1 LNKDKSLKTETAG
14 VVMDKK
20 LTIQD
25 IITMKKNGENVSM
38 LTAYDAS
45 FAGLIDAAGID
56 MVLVGDSLGMV
67 LLGYNSTIPVT
78 MEEMLHHCRA
88 AGKGVKRAV
97 LVGDMPFMSYQVS
110 ESEAISN
117 AGRFLKEAGCDAVK
131 LEGGTEMCATVG
143 AIIKAGI
150 PVMGHIGL
158 TPQTASQLGGFKVQG
173 KDADSSR
180 RLLQS
185 ARDLETAG
193 AFSIVLEC
201 IPAQLSEAITRAV
214 SIPTI
219 GIGAGKHCDGQ
230 VLVTHDMVG
239 MFEKFRPSFV
249 KQYINLAPQIK
260 EALATYHEEVK
271 NGSFPDEEHS
281 FNMQLDVKSL
291 LDD

>member
-1 LNKDKSLKTETAG
+1 
-14 VVMDKK
+14 MDKK

-131 LEGGTEMCATVG
+131 LEGGTEMCATVE
-143 AIIKAGI
+143 AIVKAGI

-249 KQYINLAPQIK
+249 KQYINLAPQIM
-260 EALATYHEEVK
+260 EAVATYHEEVK
-271 NGSFPDEEHS
+271 SGSFPDDEHS

>member
-1 LNKDKSLKTETAG
+1 MN
-14 VVMDKK
+14 KK

-25 IITMKKNGENVSM
+25 ILTMKKNGEKVSM

-45 FAGLIDAAGID
+45 FAGIIDATGIE

-67 LLGYNSTIPVT
+67 LLGYNSTVPVT

-88 AGKGVKRAV
+88 ASKGVKRAL

-110 ESEAISN
+110 ESEAITN

-131 LEGGTEMCATVG
+131 LEGGTEVCDTVK
-143 AIIKAGI
+143 AMVRAGI
-150 PVMGHIGL
+150 SVMGHIGL
-158 TPQTASQLGGFKVQG
+158 TPQTASQLGGYKVQG
-173 KDADSSR
+173 KDADSAR
-180 RLLQS
+180 KLLQS
-185 ARDLETAG
+185 GRDLEAAG

-201 IPAQLSEAITRAV
+201 IPAELAEVITKVV

-239 MFEKFRPSFV
+239 MFEKFTPSFV
-249 KQYINLAPQIK
+249 KQYVNLAPQIK
-260 EALATYHEEVK
+260 EAVATYFEEVK
-271 NGSFPDEEHS
+271 NGSFPSEEHS
-281 FNMQLDVKSL
+281 FNMQLDVKNL
-291 LDD
+291 LDE

>member
-1 LNKDKSLKTETAG
+1 
-14 VVMDKK
+14 MDKK

-25 IITMKKNGENVSM
+25 IIMMKQNGEKISM

-56 MVLVGDSLGMV
+56 VVLVGDSLGMV
-67 LLGYNSTIPVT
+67 LLGYDSTIPVT

-88 AGKGVKRAV
+88 ASKGVKRAL

-110 ESEAISN
+110 ESEAITN

-131 LEGGTEMCATVG
+131 LEGGTEVCDTVR
-143 AIIKAGI
+143 AIVQAGI
-150 PVMGHIGL
+150 SVMGHIGL
-158 TPQTASQLGGFKVQG
+158 TPQTASQLGGYKVQG
-173 KDADSSR
+173 KDSDSAR
-180 RLLQS
+180 KLLQS
-185 ARDLETAG
+185 ARDLEAAG

-219 GIGAGKHCDGQ
+219 GIGAGKNCDGQ

-239 MFEKFRPSFV
+239 MFEKFVPSFV
-249 KQYINLAPQIK
+249 KQYTNLAPQIK
-260 EALATYHEEVK
+260 EAVAAYHKEVK

-281 FNMQLDVKSL
+281 FNMQLNAQSL
-291 LDD
+291 LDELK

>member
-1 LNKDKSLKTETAG
+1 
-14 VVMDKK
+14 MIKK

-25 IITMKKNGENVSM
+25 IITMKKNGERISM

-88 AGKGVKRAV
+88 AGRGVKRAV

-110 ESEAISN
+110 QNEAINN

-131 LEGGTEMCATVG
+131 LEGGTEMCDTVK
-143 AIIKAGI
+143 AIVKAGI
-150 PVMGHIGL
+150 PLMGHIGL
-158 TPQTASQLGGFKVQG
+158 TPQTASQLGGYRVQG
-173 KDADSSR
+173 RDADSAR

-185 ARDLETAG
+185 ARDLEAAG
-193 AFSIVLEC
+193 VFAIVLEC
-201 IPAQLSEAITRAV
+201 IPAQLSEAITRMV

-239 MFEKFRPSFV
+239 MFEKFNPSFV
-249 KQYINLAPQIK
+249 KQFAKLAPQIK
-260 EALATYHEEVK
+260 DAVADYNKEVK
-271 NGSFPDEEHS
+271 NGSFPAEEHS
-281 FNMQLDVKSL
+281 FNMQLDVQSL
-291 LDD
+291 LED

>member
-1 LNKDKSLKTETAG
+1 
-14 VVMDKK
+14 MIKK

-25 IITMKKNGENVSM
+25 IISMKNGEKISM

-78 MEEMLHHCRA
+78 MEEMLHHCKA

-97 LVGDMPFMSYQVS
+97 LVGDMPFMSYQVDK
-110 ESEAISN
+110 SEAITN

-131 LEGGTEMCATVG
+131 LEGGTEVCDTVK
-143 AIIKAGI
+143 AIVKAGI
-150 PVMGHIGL
+150 PLMGHIGL
-158 TPQTASQLGGFKVQG
+158 TPQTASQLGGYKVQG
-173 KDADSSR
+173 RDADSAR

-185 ARDLETAG
+185 ARDLEAAG
-193 AFSIVLEC
+193 VFAIVLEC
-201 IPAQLSEAITRAV
+201 IPAQLSEAITRMI

-230 VLVTHDMVG
+230 VLVTHDMLG
-239 MFEKFRPSFV
+239 MFEKFIPSFV
-249 KQYINLAPQIK
+249 KQFANLAPQIK
-260 EALATYHEEVK
+260 EAVADYNEEVK
-271 NGSFPDEEHS
+271 NGNFPAEEHS
-281 FNMQLDVKSL
+281 FNMQLDVQSL
-291 LDD
+291 FED

>member
-1 LNKDKSLKTETAG
+1 
-14 VVMDKK
+14 MIKK

-25 IITMKKNGENVSM
+25 IISMKKNGERISM

-88 AGKGVKRAV
+88 AGRGVKRAV

-110 ESEAISN
+110 QNEAISN
-117 AGRFLKEAGCDAVK
+117 AGRFLKETGCDAVK
-131 LEGGTEMCATVG
+131 LEGGTEMCDTVK
-143 AIIKAGI
+143 AIVKAGI
-150 PVMGHIGL
+150 PLMGHIGL
-158 TPQTASQLGGFKVQG
+158 TPQTASQLGGYRVQG
-173 KDADSSR
+173 RDADSAR

-185 ARDLETAG
+185 ARDLEAAG
-193 AFSIVLEC
+193 VFAIVLEC
-201 IPAQLSEAITRAV
+201 IPAQLSEAITRMV

-239 MFEKFRPSFV
+239 MFEKFNPSFV
-249 KQYINLAPQIK
+249 KQFAKLAPQIK
-260 EALATYHEEVK
+260 DAVADYNKEVK
-271 NGSFPDEEHS
+271 NGSFPAEEHS
-281 FNMQLDVKSL
+281 FNMQLDVQSL
-291 LDD
+291 LED

>member
-1 LNKDKSLKTETAG
+1 
-14 VVMDKK
+14 MDKK

-25 IITMKKNGENVSM
+25 IVMMKQNGERVSM

-67 LLGYNSTIPVT
+67 LLGYDSTIPVT

-88 AGKGVKRAV
+88 ASRGVKRAV

-110 ESEAISN
+110 ESEAIIN

-131 LEGGTEMCATVG
+131 LEGGTEVCDTVK
-143 AIIKAGI
+143 AIVKAGI
-150 PVMGHIGL
+150 PVVGHIGL
-158 TPQTASQLGGFKVQG
+158 TPQTVSQLGGYKVQG
-173 KDADSSR
+173 RDADSAR

-185 ARDLETAG
+185 ARDLEAAG
-193 AFSIVLEC
+193 VFAVVLEC
-201 IPAQLSEAITRAV
+201 IPAQLSEAITKAV
-214 SIPTI
+214 AMPTI

-239 MFEKFRPSFV
+239 MFEKFIPSFV
-249 KQYINLAPQIK
+249 KQYVNLAPQIK
-260 EALATYHEEVK
+260 EAVGAYRQDVK
-271 NGSFPDEEHS
+271 NGSFPAEEHS
-281 FNMQLDVKSL
+281 FAMQLDIQSM